1 MFIMKKI
8 LYTLFLLS
16 SLSIA
21 CQKDTG
27 GEPIDEAPAGEPS
40 FVIASYNIL
49 HDTPDVPEHYNWEI
63 RKSLLT
69 DQVKQRKID
78 ILCLQEDW
86 DNQAIDIQSA
96 LGYQSVGRTKRI
108 MYDGNRFRLKTQ
120 GLFYL
125 SETPEKSST
134 GWDASGPRHCNWALF
149 NDRHTKRDFYV
160 FNVHFDHIGV
170 VSREQSAL
178 LMKDRLQKMTNG
190 LPVFVTGDFNTTPG
204 TRPILTMSSVV
215 MASRGLSESLPQGP
229 VGTFN
234 GMDVNRDYTGRIDYI
249 FVSNHIKVHQY
260 TVLAEPT
267 NNIFPSDHFPVII
280 KAELK

>member
-1 MFIMKKI
+1 MRWPDFIYAMKKV
-8 LYTLFLLS
+8 LYTLLFSCVLCFS
-16 SLSIA
+16 
-21 CQKDTG
+21 CQKEPGEDPVDDTLK
-27 GEPIDEAPAGEPS
+27 GEPS
-40 FVIASYNIL
+40 LTIASYNIL
-49 HDTPDVPEHYNWEI
+49 HDSQDIPDHYNWEI
-63 RKSLLT
+63 RKPLLIN
-69 DQVKQRKID
+69 QLKPYKID

-96 LGYQSVGRTKRI
+96 LGYLSTGRTKRI
-108 MYDGNRFRLKTQ
+108 MYNGNRFRLKTQ

-125 SETPEKSST
+125 SETPDKSST
-134 GWDASGPRHCNWALF
+134 GWDASGPRQCNWALF
-149 NDRHTKRDFYV
+149 NDIHTKRDFYV

-215 MASRGLSESLPQGP
+215 IDSRGISESLPQGP

-234 GMDVNRDYTGRIDYI
+234 GM
-249 FVSNHIKVHQY
+249 
-260 TVLAEPT
+260 
-267 NNIFPSDHFPVII
+267 
-280 KAELK
+280 